1 MVNPDLNEA
10 ALEKLKEPAAV
21 EPEQYHVATQGDT
34 GVVLKDMTTEEFQ
47 RYQQA
52 ERNYD

>member
-1 MVNPDLNEA
+1 MVNLDLDEA

-21 EPEQYHVATQGDT
+21 EPEQYHERADEDT